1 MNTLKI
7 WAAAAAL
14 VTVTGAAQAGLV
26 SQGDGTV
33 KDDVT
38 NLVWLKDWSYS
49 GDPKTWAAAGTWA
62 LDLNYGGYNGW
73 RLPELSEYEA
83 LWATVGKTRNGLL
96 GYFDA
101 PIGDYW
107 TNTVYVRPPVSN
119 FEFGPEFGP
128 GFEPGFGPGP
138 GNEPPVSTEAARRL
152 FSTYAGDAGFS
163 GEMGGFLAM
172 AVRVGDEA
180 AAVPEPGSMAL
191 FGLALMG
198 LAGTRRRL
206 R

>member
-38 NLVWLKDWSYS
+38 NLVWLQDWSHS
-49 GDPKTWAAAGTWA
+49 GAPQTWAAAGTWA

-107 TNTVYVRPPVSN
+107 TNTVYVIPPAPN
-119 FEFGPEFGP
+119 FEFGPKFGP
-128 GFEPGFGPGP
+128 GFGPVP
-138 GNEPPVSTEAARRL
+138 VNEPPVSTEAARRL
-152 FSTYAGDAGFS
+152 FSTYAGSAGYS
-163 GEMGGFLAM
+163 GETGGFLAM

-191 FGLALMG
+191 FGLALLG